1 MTEYKFYS
9 PNKPEELKRNNLAYQ
24 TDFEM
29 KKIQFLFL
37 LIITLSCSRNLDL
50 NEFSASH
57 KFITSVGR
65 FELLPNN
72 NLKTW
77 ASGTYITFSFA
88 GDFCEVTILDE
99 VKYGS
104 YHNIISIIVD
114 GGKAQKVFLKD
125 AENSIKIK
133 GLNSKKKNH
142 SVLICKNTEA
152 AIGFIEFVSINCKKL
167 LKQTQK
173 SQNLIEFIGD
183 SITCGF
189 GNDCTEKTK
198 NKGKWYEKHNAYFS
212 FGPIVA
218 RKFSKNW
225 LLTSVS
231 GIGLTRSCCGTKSTL
246 PQIYDKINL
255 GVDGEN
261 APRYKSAPKL
271 ICITLGQN
279 DGFQK
284 TDLFVS
290 TYFKFVQKLKS
301 RYPTSKIICCSSPM
315 ATRILKDHQ
324 ERNFN
329 KLAQKFKINNFQNT
343 YLFFYKG
350 IYRKGYLF
358 HPTIQEHK
366 KIAAELIDFITEKE
380 ILN

>member
-1 MTEYKFYS
+1 M
-9 PNKPEELKRNNLAYQ
+9 Q
-24 TDFEM
+24 
-29 KKIQFLFL
+29 KISFFFL
-37 LIITLSCSRNLDL
+37 LLSVLSCSRNLDV
-50 NEFSASH
+50 NEFSANH
-57 KFITSVGR
+57 KNITSIGR
-65 FELLPNN
+65 FELLANN

-77 ASGTYITFSFA
+77 ASGAYITFSFA
-88 GDFCEVTILDE
+88 GVFCEIAILDE
-99 VKYGS
+99 VKHGS

-125 AENSIKIK
+125 SKTILKIK
-133 GLNSKKKNH
+133 GLNPKKKNH

-152 AIGFIEFVSINCKKL
+152 AIGFIEFVSIKCKKL
-167 LKQTQK
+167 LRQNQN

-255 GVDGEN
+255 NVDGEN
-261 APRYKSAPKL
+261 APKYKSAPKL

-290 TYFKFVQKLKS
+290 TYFKFVQKLKN
-301 RYPTSKIICCSSPM
+301 RYPKTKIICCSSPM
-315 ATRILKDHQ
+315 ATRKLKDFQ
-324 ERNFN
+324 ERNLN
-329 KLAQKFKINNFQNT
+329 KLAQKFKTNNIKRT
-343 YLFFYKG
+343 YLFLYKG
-350 IYRKGYLF
+350 IYRNGYLF
-358 HPTIQEHK
+358 HPSIQEHK